1 MTEIYW
7 SLIKIEFLAYIEMKI
22 KQVRD
27 LIKHVILHIGNKS
40 LQKRIKVDKKRRTR
54 GPDYIFINM

>member
-22 KQVRD
+22 KQVRE

-40 LQKRIKVDKKRRTR
+40 RQKKTNTR
-54 GPDYIFINM
+54 ARLYFY